1 MTPTQPQLD
10 LARRDPTYP
19 CGVCGQ
25 VVTARQLHTHLHCV
39 LYKNR
44 VNPADY
50 GLVIVRRE
58 DWEKP

>member
-1 MTPTQPQLD
+1 MTASPAQPVPVD
-10 LARRDPTYP
+10 LSKFP
-19 CGVCGQ
+19 CGDCGQ
-25 VVTARQLHTHLHCV
+25 LTTAREFHTHLHCV

-58 DWEKP
+58 DWEKRP